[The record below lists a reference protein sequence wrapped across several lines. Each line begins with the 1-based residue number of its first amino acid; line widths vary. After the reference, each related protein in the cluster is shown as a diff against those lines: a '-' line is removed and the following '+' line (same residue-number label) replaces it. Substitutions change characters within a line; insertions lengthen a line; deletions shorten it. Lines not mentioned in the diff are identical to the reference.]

1 MAGLVSGAR
10 ERLGWL
16 DTDHC
21 CCCCFRLRCF
31 DGGGRRNDYWEVIG
45 DDMMTMSPPQHDSMM
60 MMMTLGRGRL
70 AVSRWRL
77 TGWGV
82 VASMSW

>member
-10 ERLGWL
+10 ERLEWL
-16 DTDHC
+16 DDHHR
-21 CCCCFRLRCF
+21 CCCCFRWRCF
-31 DGGGRRNDYWEVIG
+31 DGVNDYWEVIV

-60 MMMTLGRGRL
+60 MMTLGRGRL
-70 AVSRWRL
+70 AVSRWCL

-82 VASMSW
+82 LASMSL

>member
-1 MAGLVSGAR
+1 MAGSVSGAR

-16 DTDHC
+16 DDHR

-31 DGGGRRNDYWEVIG
+31 DTDDYWEVIG
-45 DDMMTMSPPQHDSMM
+45 DDMMTMSPPQHDDSMM

-82 VASMSW
+82 LASMMSW